1 MDIIVAIQV
10 KRKRMSAVLGVEIKG
25 KDSGFSSWEW
35 RQPALSCLVVLLS
48 SENTKGIEAPQ
59 PLGCPERESL

>member
-25 KDSGFSSWEW
+25 KDSGFSSWG
-35 RQPALSCLVVLLS
+35 V
-48 SENTKGIEAPQ
+48 EAACSKLFSGFAQ
-59 PLGCPERESL
+59 Q